1 MERERRIKIMVI
13 VALVVAVL
21 GVSIG
26 FAANSTELS
35 ISAQAAINPAWSIEF
50 LDGEGDMIAMTSD
63 DTTIKTVPEI
73 SSTEINN
80 INIEFSGAGNYYI
93 LLFKAKNKG
102 SIPAEVNAVTISTPI
117 CTQGTDEENLVV
129 CENVSVSLENTDYE
143 IFESTLDDLDRD
155 ALAEPNF
162 TNSVEIGDR
171 LDPGEEQY
179 LKLIIRYDGE
189 TPSQKVLIQDIDVS
203 IIYEQAD

>member
-35 ISAQAAINPAWSIEF
+35 ISAQAAVNPAWSIEF
-50 LDGEGDMIAMTSD
+50 LEGQGDSITIVSDG
-63 DTTIKTVPEI
+63 TTVKTVPEI
-73 SSTEINN
+73 SSTEIRN
-80 INIEFSGAGNYYI
+80 INVEFSGSGNYFI
-93 LLFKAKNKG
+93 LFFKAKNKG
-102 SIPAEVNAVTISTPI
+102 SIPAEVSTITTSTPI
-117 CTQGTDEENLVV
+117 CTQGSEEENLFV
-129 CENVSVSLENTDYE
+129 CENVTVSLENTNYE
-143 IFESTLDDLDRD
+143 YFEGGLNGLENDE
-155 ALAEPNF
+155 LAEPDF
-162 TNSVEIGDR
+162 TNAVQEGNRVEAGD
-171 LDPGEEQY
+171 EQY

-189 TPSQKVLIQDIDVS
+189 TPSQKVLIQDIDIS

>member
-35 ISAQAAINPAWSIEF
+35 ISSQAAVNPAWSIEF
-50 LDGEGDMIAMTSD
+50 LDGDMDYISLGSD
-63 DTTIKTVPEI
+63 GTTIIQDPDI
-73 SSTEINN
+73 SGTRINN
-80 INIEFSGAGNYYI
+80 INVEFGGAGDYY
-93 LLFKAKNKG
+93 LLFVKAKNKG
-102 SIPAEVNAVTISTPI
+102 SIPAQVSSFSISTPI
-117 CTQGTDEENLVV
+117 CTQGTEEENLTV
-129 CENVSVSLENTDYE
+129 CNNVSVSLENTDQEY
-143 IFESTLDDLDRD
+143 FEGGLDYADID
-155 ALAEPNF
+155 AVAMPD
-162 TNSVEIGDR
+162 NSMTVQEGDQI
-171 LDPGEEQY
+171 DANGIQF

>member
-80 INIEFSGAGNYYI
+80 INVEFGGAGNYYI

-143 IFESTLDDLDRD
+143 IFESNLDDLDRD